1 MKVGIVNFGCPK
13 NLVDV
18 ELMTGICIDYGY
30 EVTLNPEE
38 ADIVIV
44 NTCAFI
50 HDAQKESLSAIFDLI
65 SIEKPI
71 IVTGC
76 LSQKYK
82 EELKEE
88 IPEIFGFLGT
98 SEIEKIGDVIKAF
111 ENKEIH
117 KMYSVNSNPEIFY
130 PEKIKRGH
138 ITVGSSAY
146 LKIAEGCNYKCAYC
160 VIPQLRGHYHSR
172 SMDNICKEAKE
183 LADMGVSEII
193 LIAQDT
199 SYYGYDKFS
208 KSMLAELLNRLNDIE
223 NITWI
228 RVLYMYPSMID
239 DELIDTVKNC
249 SKVVKY
255 FDIPMQHSHPDILK
269 KMNRPVMDYEELIAK
284 IRSKIPDAA
293 IRTSLIVGFPTETDE
308 HFEHLLKFVGKVRFD
323 RLGVF
328 EFSREEGTPAYD
340 MKPQISQ
347 KIKKERKR
355 IIMQEQSK
363 ISLEIN
369 KSFIG
374 KEIPVLIEA
383 IPSTGDIIARSFRD
397 APEID
402 GLVYIKN
409 SDRIFSP
416 GDIEI
421 VTITDANE
429 YDLFAE

>member
-30 EVTLNPEE
+30 EITLNPDE

-50 HDAQKESLSAIFDLI
+50 HDAQKESLSAIFDFI
-65 SIEKPI
+65 REEKPI

-98 SEIEKIGDVIKAF
+98 SEIEKIGDVVRAF
-111 ENKEIH
+111 ENKDIH
-117 KMYSVNSNPEIFY
+117 KMYSVNEAPEIFY

-146 LKIAEGCNYKCAYC
+146 LKIAEGCNYGCAYC
-160 VIPQLRGHYHSR
+160 VIPKLRGHYHSR
-172 SMDNICKEAKE
+172 SIDNICREAKE

-208 KSMLAELLNRLNDIE
+208 KSMLSELLKRLNEIE
-223 NITWI
+223 NINWI

-239 DELIDTVKNC
+239 AELIDTIANC
-249 SKVVKY
+249 EKVVKY
-255 FDIPMQHSHPDILK
+255 FDIPMQHSHPEILK
-269 KMNRPVMDYEELIAK
+269 KMNRPVMDYEALISK
-284 IRSKIPDAA
+284 IREKIPYAA
-293 IRTSLIVGFPTETDE
+293 IRTSLIVGFPSEAQE
-308 HFEHLLKFVGKVRFD
+308 HFEHLLNFVREVKFD

-328 EFSREEGTPAYD
+328 EFSREEGTLAYD
-340 MKPQISQ
+340 MKPQIPQ
-347 KIKKERKR
+347 KTKKERKK
-355 IIMQEQSK
+355 IIMHEQSK

-369 KSFIG
+369 KRFIG
-374 KEIPVLIEA
+374 QNLQVLIEA
-383 IPSTGDIIARSFRD
+383 VPSSGDIIARSFRD
-397 APEID
+397 APDID

-409 SDRIFSP
+409 SDRIFTP
-416 GDIEI
+416 GDIETVKI
-421 VTITDANE
+421 ISADE